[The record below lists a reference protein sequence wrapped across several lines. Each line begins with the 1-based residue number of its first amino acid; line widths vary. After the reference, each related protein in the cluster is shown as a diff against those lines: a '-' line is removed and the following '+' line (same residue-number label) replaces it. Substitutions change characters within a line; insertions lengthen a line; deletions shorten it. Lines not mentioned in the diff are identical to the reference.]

1 MAPVVLPY
9 YWLLPLYTVSATL
22 PDYILVAYCCLV
34 HILTTGCGYTTI
46 LLSGTHTHHWLWLYY
61 HTAVWYT
68 YSPLVLAILPYCC
81 LVHILTTGSILLS
94 GTHTHHW
101 LWLYYHTAVW
111 YTYSPLVVA
120 LSFLAN
126 TLSSFAVLLGE
137 GRREEAG
144 EETGEGEAGERGG
157 RGLPARWT

>member
-46 LLSGTHTHHWLWLYY
+46 LQ
-61 HTAVWYT
+61 
-68 YSPLVLAILPYCC
+68 
-81 LVHILTTGSILLS
+81 S